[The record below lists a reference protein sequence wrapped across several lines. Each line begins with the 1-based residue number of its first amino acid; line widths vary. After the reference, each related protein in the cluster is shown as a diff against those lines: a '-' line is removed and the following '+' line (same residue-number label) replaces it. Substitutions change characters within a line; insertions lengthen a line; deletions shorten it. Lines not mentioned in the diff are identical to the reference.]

1 MTVKVSFQLVP
12 QHGDI
17 KPMRDAW
24 VKAEELGVDRIYT
37 ADHFHTQ
44 VFSDDV
50 FEKAAET
57 KISSG
62 KNFEAMTIQ
71 AAMAAT
77 TSRVEIGCIVHA
89 NSYRNPNLTAD
100 MARTIDHI
108 SNGRFVLGMGA
119 GYMQPDYDEYG
130 YEFGTAKTRMLALQ
144 RDMPIIR
151 ARFEKLNPKPTRHI
165 PLLIAAMGEK
175 IGMRIVAE
183 HADIWHIYGPAEKI
197 AAKYDTLKSI
207 CREIGRDPAEIEM
220 TTNYVPN
227 MFKSETAH
235 ETPDTYLK
243 LGAGEICILGLGP
256 DWDLGLLK
264 ETLQW
269 RKNLKK

>member
-1 MTVKVSFQLVP
+1 MTVKVSFQLIP
-12 QHGDI
+12 QHGDM

-44 VFSDDV
+44 IYSDDV
-50 FEKAAET
+50 FEEAAET

-130 YEFGTAKTRMLALQ
+130 YEFGTPKSRMLALQ

-151 ARFEKLNPKPTRHI
+151 ARLETRPSI
-165 PLLIAAMGEK
+165 TKMSGRSDGLVWVVVMVQNSPRGIGFIKAAASLRWAVLTG
-175 IGMRIVAE
+175 
-183 HADIWHIYGPAEKI
+183 
-197 AAKYDTLKSI
+197 
-207 CREIGRDPAEIEM
+207 
-220 TTNYVPN
+220 
-227 MFKSETAH
+227 
-235 ETPDTYLK
+235 
-243 LGAGEICILGLGP
+243 
-256 DWDLGLLK
+256 
-264 ETLQW
+264 
-269 RKNLKK
+269 